1 MEKRVLK
8 RAESEARSDDNLET
22 LKRRFSTFEKET
34 MPIIKLYEN
43 TGLLR
48 KVNAER
54 SIPEIFDDVK
64 TLF

>member
-34 MPIIKLYEN
+34 MPIIKLYESI
-43 TGLLR
+43 GLVR
-48 KVNAER
+48 
-54 SIPEIFDDVK
+54 
-64 TLF
+64 